1 MKTFSK
7 IRNEAYADM
16 LSRKEKLHNRS
27 NDAYKKGDL
36 PTMHKAHSLAMKQN
50 KRIQAKYPDEDANRI
65 MSGASKDY
73 QGGRKYTGD
82 SVEYPEDTN
91 VIGEGERG
99 LWDNIHAKR
108 KRIKAG
114 SGERMRKPG
123 SKGAPTAKALRVSA
137 ESTEFDEQL
146 VGVAESNH
154 HYDDAQEH
162 LTKATNAEKSGKE
175 MDFHGHMADHHDSLS
190 QWHESKGRGVSADR
204 HASKSEEHAER
215 YTELAKGKSSE
226 VKEGIMDFMSNTPA
240 KSKSKLS
247 LSAMREISRKID
259 SKNKQPKVSRASN
272 DFENTN
278 AHLRFVRAEE
288 KEKTE
293 YDYEGDMA
301 RGQLQSIISNAQ
313 RVHDMLEDNTNIAE
327 WVQSKITL
335 AEDYISTV
343 ANYMMSEIDEAK
355 KMKGEDPCWDNYKMI
370 GTKNKGGKQVPN
382 CVPEEV
388 EHTDES
394 RQVYYINSH
403 KNQDPAVAQAKRIR
417 NKMAKPKMLNLKMGE
432 AYSARDRLAMAL
444 NNEKKKREDHEA
456 AQAAREA
463 AAKQSK
469 PPEEKI
475 KEGIA
480 SLISKNIKPVTATKL
495 TPQQKADIRLNK

>member
-1 MKTFSK
+1 MKEFSK
-7 IRNEAYADM
+7 LRTEAYGDM
-16 LSRKEKLHNRS
+16 VGRKQKLLNRS
-27 NDAYKKGDL
+27 NDAYKQGDL
-36 PTMHKAHSLAMKQN
+36 PTMRKAHSLAMKQDS
-50 KRIQAKYPDEDANRI
+50 RTRAKYPDESIRST
-65 MSGASKDY
+65 MSGATKDY
-73 QGGRKYTGD
+73 ADREKKLGPGKVRD
-82 SVEYPEDTN
+82 SVEYLDDTN

-137 ESTEFDEQL
+137 EAVEID
-146 VGVAESNH
+146 
-154 HYDDAQEH
+154 
-162 LTKATNAEKSGKE
+162 
-175 MDFHGHMADHHDSLS
+175 
-190 QWHESKGRGVSADR
+190 
-204 HASKSEEHAER
+204 
-215 YTELAKGKSSE
+215 
-226 VKEGIMDFMSNTPA
+226 EGIMDFMSNTPA
-240 KSKSKLS
+240 KPKSKLS
-247 LSAMREISRKID
+247 LSAMRDISRRMD
-259 SKNKQPKVSRASN
+259 TKNKMPKVSRASN
-272 DFENTN
+272 DTENPN
-278 AHLRFVRAEE
+278 SSFRLVRAEE

-301 RGQLQSIISNAQ
+301 RGQLQSIINNAQ
-313 RVHDMLEDNTNIAE
+313 KVHDMLEDNTNIAE

-355 KMKGEDPCWDNYKMI
+355 KMKGEDPCWDDYKMI

-403 KNQDPAVAQAKRIR
+403 KNQDPAVAQAKRLK
-417 NKMAKPKMLNLKMGE
+417 NKMSKPKMLNLKMGE
-432 AYSARDRLAMAL
+432 SYSARNRLVMAL
-444 NNEKKKREDHEA
+444 DKEKKKREEQDA
-456 AQAAREA
+456 ARAAREA
-463 AAKQSK
+463 AAQAKTP
-469 PPEEKI
+469 PPEKEI

-480 SLISKNIKPVTATKL
+480 RLISKNIKQVTATKP

>member
-1 MKTFSK
+1 MKEFSK
-7 IRNEAYADM
+7 LRTEAHADM
-16 LSRKEKLHNRS
+16 LARKQKLLNRS
-27 NDAYKKGDL
+27 SDAYKQGDL
-36 PTMHKAHSLAMKQN
+36 PTMSKAHSLAMKQDS
-50 KRIQAKYPDEDANRI
+50 RTRTKYPDEERKRV
-65 MSGASKDY
+65 MSGATKDY
-73 QGGRKYTGD
+73 ADREKKLGPGKVRD
-82 SVEYPEDTN
+82 SVEYSDDTN
-91 VIGEGERG
+91 VIDEGERG

-137 ESTEFDEQL
+137 EA
-146 VGVAESNH
+146 VNP
-154 HYDDAQEH
+154 AQQAAIAIDMK
-162 LTKATNAEKSGKE
+162 KAGK
-175 MDFHGHMADHHDSLS
+175 
-190 QWHESKGRGVSADR
+190 KP
-204 HASKSEEHAER
+204 KNEEVE
-215 YTELAKGKSSE
+215 TVE
-226 VKEGIMDFMSNTPA
+226 EGIMDFMSNTPA
-240 KSKSKLS
+240 KPKSRLS
-247 LSAMREISRKID
+247 LSAMRDISRRMD
-259 SKNKQPKVSRASN
+259 TKNKMPKVSRASN
-272 DFENTN
+272 DTENPN
-278 AHLRFVRAEE
+278 ASFRLVRAEE

-388 EHTDES
+388 EHADES

-403 KNQDPAVAQAKRIR
+403 KNQDPAVAQAKRLK
-417 NKMAKPKMLNLKMGE
+417 NKMSKPRMLNLKMGE
-432 AYSARDRLAMAL
+432 SYSARNRLVMAL
-444 NNEKKKREDHEA
+444 DKEKKKREDHEA

-463 AAKQSK
+463 AAQAKTP

-480 SLISKNIKPVTATKL
+480 SLISKNIKRVTATKP